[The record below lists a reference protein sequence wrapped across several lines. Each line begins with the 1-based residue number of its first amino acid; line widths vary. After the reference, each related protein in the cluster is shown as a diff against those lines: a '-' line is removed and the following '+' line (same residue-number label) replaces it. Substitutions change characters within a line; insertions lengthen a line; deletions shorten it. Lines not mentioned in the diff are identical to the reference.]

1 MSIFPRKISWTEPW
15 DWEVRKERIRQI
27 YKELPPLWRMVVYSL
42 IVFAVFVA
50 ARILYPET
58 QETLTWGRIILTSI
72 MVFAVFSVLFPALF
86 VLPYISHVTEKGV
99 FFQFGNSASRIDVK
113 DIISLSFETR
123 DGRRYFVV
131 KARDKKGLPRERL
144 ALMAKKDVTEEDVR
158 RFLYNVNLA
167 HLYVASEDDTRGSA
181 EGLDRINR
189 IDRIKKGK
197 GR

>member
-1 MSIFPRKISWTEPW
+1 MSIFPKKISWTEPC

-86 VLPYISHVTEKGV
+86 VLPYIFHVTEKGV
-99 FFQFGNSASRIDVK
+99 FFQFGNSASRLDVK

-144 ALMAKKDVTEEDVR
+144 ALMAKKGVTEEDVR
-158 RFLYNVNLA
+158 RFLYDVNLA
-167 HLYVASEDDTRGSA
+167 HLYVGSEDDARVSA
-181 EGLDRINR
+181 EGFRQD
-189 IDRIKKGK
+189 
-197 GR
+197 